1 MPLLHHMKLAHK
13 FLILGLVALVMI
25 AIPSGLYFKGSL
37 ADITVAQRELQGT
50 APLVALNKVIQFSQ
64 THRGMSASMLSGNEA
79 LAARRPALR
88 DKLNTAISAMEGEFS
103 TAGVSPGLQKRW
115 SDLKALWMALEQN
128 VANQGI
134 TAAESTQRHTQIITG
149 QLQLGEELLDEFGL
163 SLEPQADTYALIR
176 ATMADMPWL
185 AENMGIMRAMGSGFL
200 TKREAPPEGKAT
212 LAALRKRATELQA
225 SMFRQVAMAT
235 QANQRMRAALEA
247 AAESNRLAVDK
258 TLALAHDNII
268 LANELTL
275 PAVDYFDTF
284 TRTIDGLFE
293 FNALAMTTLVDE
305 LNARLHNEYRTAII
319 VALVQLSG
327 LMAALWLSWVFIRS
341 VTEPVAQALQVAH
354 AVAEGDLRIRVQA
367 HGDNELGQLMQALA
381 TMRDKLAGVVQQVR
395 QGSESVATASAEI
408 AQGDNDLSS
417 RTESQASALE
427 QTSASMEELGSTVQ
441 QNAANAQRANQLAQT
456 ASAVALKGGEV
467 VGQVVHTMKDINES
481 SKRIADII
489 GVIDG
494 IAFQTNILALNAAV
508 EAARAG
514 DQGRGFAVVAAEV
527 RSLAGRSAEAAKE
540 IKGLISASVQRVA
553 QGTALVDQ
561 AGSTMDEV
569 VSSIRQVTDLV
580 GEISTSSNEQASG
593 VAQVVEAV
601 AHMDQATQQNAA
613 LVEEIAAAASSME
626 QQAKSLV
633 DTVSVFKL

>member
-13 FLILGLVALVMI
+13 FLILGLVALIMI
-25 AIPSGLYFKGSL
+25 AIPTGMYFQRSL
-37 ADITVAQRELQGT
+37 ADIRVAQRELQGT
-50 APLVALNKVIQFSQ
+50 APLVALNKVIQYSQ
-64 THRGMSASMLSGNEA
+64 THRGMSAGMLSGNEA

-88 DKLNTAISAMEGEFS
+88 DKLNAAISTLEGEFT
-103 TAGVSPGLQKRW
+103 TAEVSPGLQTHW
-115 SDLKALWMALEQN
+115 TDLKAQWTTLEQN
-128 VANQGI
+128 VANRSVS
-134 TAAESTQRHTQIITG
+134 ASESTQLHTQIITG

-185 AENMGIMRAMGSGFL
+185 AENLGLMRAMGSGFL

-212 LAALRKRATELQA
+212 LAALRKRATELQT
-225 SMFRQVAMAT
+225 SMFRQVAIAT
-235 QANQRMRAALEA
+235 QGNPRMRAALEA

-258 TLALAHDNII
+258 TLALANDNII
-268 LANELTL
+268 RASELTL
-275 PAVDYFDTF
+275 PAVEYFDTF

-293 FNALAMTTLVDE
+293 FNAIAMATLVEE
-305 LNARLHNEYRTAII
+305 LNQRLDNEYRLEAL
-319 VALVQLSG
+319 VALVQLAG
-327 LMAALWLSWVFIRS
+327 LIAALWLSWVFIRS
-341 VTEPVAQALQVAH
+341 VTGPLDEALKVAH
-354 AVAEGDLRIRVQA
+354 AVAEGDLRVKVQA
-367 HGDNELGQLMQALA
+367 QGDNELGQLMQALA

-456 ASAVALKGGEV
+456 ASAVAVKGGEV
-467 VGQVVHTMKDINES
+467 VGQVVHTMKDINAS

-540 IKGLISASVQRVA
+540 IKGLISASVQRVE

-561 AGSTMDEV
+561 AGSTMIDV
-569 VSSIRQVTDLV
+569 VSSIRQVTELM

-601 AHMDQATQQNAA
+601 AQMDQATQQNAA
-613 LVEEIAAAASSME
+613 LVEEIAAAASSLE
-626 QQAKSLV
+626 QQAQSLV
-633 DTVSVFKL
+633 ATVSVFKL

>member
-25 AIPSGLYFKGSL
+25 AIPSGLYFKRSL
-37 ADITVAQRELQGT
+37 ADIAVAQRALQGT

-88 DKLNTAISAMEGEFS
+88 DKLNDAISAMEGEFT
-103 TAGVSPGLQKRW
+103 TAGVSPGLQTRW
-115 SDLKALWMALEQN
+115 TDLKQQWLALEQN
-128 VANQGI
+128 VASQGI
-134 TAAESTQRHTQIITG
+134 TAAESTQRHTQVITG

-185 AENMGIMRAMGSGFL
+185 AENLGIMRAMGSGFL
-200 TKREAPPEGKAT
+200 TKGAAPPEGKAT

-225 SMFRQVAMAT
+225 SMSRQVTMAT
-235 QANQRMRAALEA
+235 QANPRMRDALEA
-247 AAESNRLAVDK
+247 AAQSHRLAVDK

-268 LANELTL
+268 QANELTL

-305 LNARLHNEYRTAII
+305 LNARLHKEYRTEII

-327 LMAALWLSWVFIRS
+327 LMAALWLSWLFIRS

-354 AVAEGDLRIRVQA
+354 AVTEGDLRVQVQA

-395 QGSESVATASAEI
+395 QGAESVATASAEI

-456 ASAVALKGGEV
+456 ASAVAVKGGEV
-467 VGQVVHTMKDINES
+467 VGQVVHTMKDINAS

-489 GVIDG
+489 GVING
-494 IAFQTNILALNAAV
+494 IAFQTNILALNPPWKQRAPVTRGAV
-508 EAARAG
+508 LRWWRPKCAHWPGAVPRPPKRSRA
-514 DQGRGFAVVAAEV
+514 
-527 RSLAGRSAEAAKE
+527 
-540 IKGLISASVQRVA
+540 
-553 QGTALVDQ
+553 
-561 AGSTMDEV
+561 
-569 VSSIRQVTDLV
+569 
-580 GEISTSSNEQASG
+580 
-593 VAQVVEAV
+593 
-601 AHMDQATQQNAA
+601 
-613 LVEEIAAAASSME
+613 
-626 QQAKSLV
+626 
-633 DTVSVFKL
+633 